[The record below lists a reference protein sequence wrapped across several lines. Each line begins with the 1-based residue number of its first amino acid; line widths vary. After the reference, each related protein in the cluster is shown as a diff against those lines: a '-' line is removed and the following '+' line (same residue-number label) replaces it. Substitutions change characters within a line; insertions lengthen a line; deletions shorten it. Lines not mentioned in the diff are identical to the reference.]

1 MSPEIFFLLL
11 IQVSI
16 LNLNPCAG
24 KDLPKFQTILIFG
37 DSTVDTGNNNYI
49 PTIISKG
56 NHPPYG
62 QDFPGREATGRFSNG
77 KLVPDLVAS
86 MLGIKE
92 TVPPFLDPNLT
103 NEDLITGVSFASAG
117 SGYDE
122 VTSLE
127 DGSIP
132 VSQQPGMFQNYVDRL
147 KGIVGEEMATN
158 ITNGALVI
166 INAGT
171 NDFVFNFY
179 DLATRT
185 PYFTID
191 GYQDFVLNKFQN
203 FVKELYGIGCRT
215 MVVGGLP
222 PIGCLPIQMTI
233 KLGAIRLCLDYQN
246 SDAQIYNQKLAD
258 LLPNLES
265 SLPGSRIIYS
275 DSYTPMTDM
284 MNNPQKYGFTETQRG
299 CCGTG
304 LIEAGPFCSSF
315 STVCPSPSQF
325 MFWDGI
331 HPTESTYRYLTNYLA
346 QAILGQI

>member
-1 MSPEIFFLLL
+1 MSPEIFFFLL
-11 IQVSI
+11 IQVSL

-185 PYFTID
+185 PYFTINGIYRNSKRLLWD
-191 GYQDFVLNKFQN
+191 WIDRSRTFLLFFLHSVSESFAIHVLGRHPSYRINLPVPYQ
-203 FVKELYGIGCRT
+203 
-215 MVVGGLP
+215 LP
-222 PIGCLPIQMTI
+222 
-233 KLGAIRLCLDYQN
+233 R
-246 SDAQIYNQKLAD
+246 
-258 LLPNLES
+258 
-265 SLPGSRIIYS
+265 PG
-275 DSYTPMTDM
+275 DSWPD
-284 MNNPQKYGFTETQRG
+284 
-299 CCGTG
+299 
-304 LIEAGPFCSSF
+304 IEK
-315 STVCPSPSQF
+315 STTV
-325 MFWDGI
+325 D
-331 HPTESTYRYLTNYLA
+331 
-346 QAILGQI
+346 